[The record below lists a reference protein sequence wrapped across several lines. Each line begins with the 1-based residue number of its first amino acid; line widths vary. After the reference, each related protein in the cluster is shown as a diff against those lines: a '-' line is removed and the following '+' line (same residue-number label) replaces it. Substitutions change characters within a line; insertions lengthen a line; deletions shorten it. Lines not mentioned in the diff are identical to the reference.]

1 MLVIRERSLMVSP
14 RMKRTRV
21 TDMLPLKSLTLRLTV
36 VLIISCLRSPF
47 FPAFAGMGWFCE
59 AD

>member
-1 MLVIRERSLMVSP
+1 MVSP